1 MLPPFPEPS
10 RRSLVALLFTA
21 ALMPPTLAQT
31 VGTKP
36 ALQQLVAAESHIR
49 FVSRQM
55 GVPVQGQFRSFSI
68 NSRFDPRNPASSQV
82 SLAID
87 LLSTEIGNA
96 DTERELRK
104 PGWFDST
111 RQPQATFTSSAVRAQ
126 GAGRFELDGVLAI
139 KGQTQKVTVPVALTR
154 RAATTYADGT
164 LQIRRMD
171 FRIGDGEWNDLS
183 IVANEV
189 QVVFRLALTG
199 VAPL

>member
-1 MLPPFPEPS
+1 MPTYKFTF
-10 RRSLVALLFTA
+10 RGAAALLLAATA
-21 ALMPPTLAQT
+21 ASPTIAQT
-31 VGTKP
+31 VVAKP
-36 ALQQLVAAESHIR
+36 AAQQLVMAESHIR

-55 GVPVQGQFRSFSI
+55 GVPVQGQFRSFSV
-68 NSRFDPRNPASSQV
+68 NSRFDPRSPATSQV
-82 SLAID
+82 GLAID
-87 LLSTEIGNA
+87 LLSAEIGSP

-104 PGWFDST
+104 PGWFDSA
-111 RQPQATFTSSAVRAQ
+111 RQPQATFTSTSVRAA
-126 GAGRFELDGVLAI
+126 GAGRFEVEGVLAI
-139 KGQTQKVTVPVALTR
+139 KGVTQKVSVPVALTR
-154 RAATTYADGT
+154 RATTTYADGT

>member
-31 VGTKP
+31 AGTKP

-104 PGWFDST
+104 PGWFDSA
-111 RQPQATFTSSAVRAQ
+111 RQPQATFTSSAVRAL

-199 VAPL
+199 VALP

>member
-1 MLPPFPEPS
+1 MSPLKVSF
-10 RRSLVALLFTA
+10 RGVAALLFA
-21 ALMPPTLAQT
+21 ATVASPTFAQT
-31 VGTKP
+31 IVARP
-36 ALQQLVAAESHIR
+36 AAQQLLMAESHIR

-55 GVPVQGQFRSFSI
+55 GVPVQGQFRSFTV
-68 NSRFDPRNPASSQV
+68 NSRFDPHRPASSQV

-87 LLSTEIGNA
+87 LLSTEIGSP

-104 PGWFDST
+104 PGWFDSA
-111 RQPQATFTSSAVRAQ
+111 RQPQATFTSTSVRTT
-126 GAGRFELDGVLAI
+126 GAGRFDVEGVLAI
-139 KGQTQKVTVPVALTR
+139 KGITQNVSVPLVLTR